1 MGTGPQKVEN
11 VAHQWTRLGLLVE
24 GECDGSRHRGRHA
37 VSAAVDRD
45 RRVLQVLREDRVARR
60 ALEGRSP
67 AQQLVQDEPVRV
79 DIGLLGDRALL
90 DLFGRQ
96 ILSLRVCVDEALD
109 LASVADT
116 RQLDVQQLDVAI
128 LEHHHVARTDGAVD
142 ESHVV
147 QGLDG
152 SAELE
157 GQSQRRVDPE
167 RRSAGHQ
174 LIESAALDELRDGE
188 EPAHVELAELEDSS
202 HRGMRGRGTGDRAA
216 HPQHGLRSLRRV
228 REAAREETDRDSM
241 AG

>member
-1 MGTGPQKVEN
+1 
-11 VAHQWTRLGLLVE
+11 ALQW
-24 GECDGSRHRGRHA
+24 
-37 VSAAVDRD
+37 
-45 RRVLQVLREDRVARR
+45 RR
-60 ALEGRSP
+60 ADQR
-67 AQQLVQDEPVRV
+67 LVRVEPVPV

-116 RQLDVQQLDVAI
+116 RKLDVQQLDVAI

-142 ESHVV
+142 DAHVV

-157 GQSQRRVDPE
+157 GQSQHHVDPE

-174 LIESAALDELRDGE
+174 LTESAALDELRDGE
-188 EPAHVELAELEDSS
+188 GPAHVELAELKDSG
-202 HRGMRGRGTGDRAA
+202 HRGMRGRGADDRAA

-241 AG
+241 AGRLVLTDADCPERACADLVDDAIATLHPQPTRDSLTELAVGNRRRTRPSFSCHYWAPLDI